1 MPLTSGSQTSRW
13 SSIIRICDQLTGL
26 EIKGDRASPLD
37 GFSAIVVLYD
47 RFDNELKTIAGIK
60 RREEV
65 LGNSRKFLVISTVV
79 ICSLLVLFSSLAL
92 ASSEAV
98 SEAASEA
105 GSHRAWWFWPLV
117 LLILS
122 FVLGVFAVLAGV
134 GGGVLYVPIVSG
146 FLPFHLDFVRGA
158 GLIVALTGALAA
170 GPGLL
175 RKGMADLRLAIPVA
189 LIASTCAIGGAMI
202 GLALPTHIVQ
212 TLLGATI
219 LGIVAIMIKA
229 KKSEFPNVP
238 KADALSKSL
247 RIMGVYYEPTVGKD
261 IDWKIHRTPTGLVM
275 FVFIGVMAGMFG
287 LGAGWANVPVLNLVM
302 GAPIKISVAT
312 SKFLLSITDTS
323 AAWVYLNKGAVLP
336 LMVVPSVIG
345 IMLGSF
351 IGVRVLAVT
360 KPAVIRIIVIVVLG
374 VAGLKALLKGLG
386 IG

>member
-1 MPLTSGSQTSRW
+1 MLTKFKASHSISLLIILLTLFAGAVAVYASQT
-13 SSIIRICDQLTGL
+13 
-26 EIKGDRASPLD
+26 P
-37 GFSAIVVLYD
+37 
-47 RFDNELKTIAGIK
+47 
-60 RREEV
+60 
-65 LGNSRKFLVISTVV
+65 
-79 ICSLLVLFSSLAL
+79 
-92 ASSEAV
+92 
-98 SEAASEA
+98 EAAAGAAETAEA
-105 GSHRAWWFWPLV
+105 IAQHAWWYWPLI

-158 GLIVALTGALAA
+158 GLIVALAGALAA

-175 RKGMADLRLAIPVA
+175 RKGMADLRLAIPLA
-189 LIASTCAIGGAMI
+189 LIASTCAIAGAMI
-202 GLALPTHIVQ
+202 GLALPTNVIQ

-219 LGIVAIMIKA
+219 LGIVVIMIMA
-229 KKSEFPNVP
+229 KKSEFPDVP
-238 KADALSKSL
+238 KSDPLSQAL
-247 RIMGVYYEPTVGKD
+247 RITGVYHEPTINKD
-261 IDWKIHRTPTGLVM
+261 VPWKVHRTPHALAL
-275 FVFIGVMAGMFG
+275 FVIIGVMAGMFG
-287 LGAGWANVPVLNLVM
+287 LGAGWANVPVLNLLM

-323 AAWVYLNKGAVLP
+323 AAWIYLNNGAVLP
-336 LMVVPSVIG
+336 LMVVPSVVG

-360 KPAVIRIIVIVVLG
+360 KPAVIRILVISVLG

>member
-1 MPLTSGSQTSRW
+1 MIEIIFKFSKFILMP
-13 SSIIRICDQLTGL
+13 
-26 EIKGDRASPLD
+26 
-37 GFSAIVVLYD
+37 
-47 RFDNELKTIAGIK
+47 
-60 RREEV
+60 
-65 LGNSRKFLVISTVV
+65 VIG
-79 ICSLLVLFSSLAL
+79 LVLMVGATDVF
-92 ASSEAV
+92 ASATAEDV
-98 SEAASEA
+98 AAMQVTA
-105 GSHRAWWFWPLV
+105 DAIAQHVWWYWPLI

-158 GLIVALTGALAA
+158 GLIVALSGALAA

-175 RKGMADLRLAIPVA
+175 KKGMADLRLAIPMA

-202 GLALPTHIVQ
+202 GLALPTNVIQ

-219 LGIVAIMIKA
+219 LGIVAIMVKA
-229 KKSEFPNVP
+229 KKSEYPDVPNS
-238 KADALSKSL
+238 DTLSQVL
-247 RIMGVYYEPTVGKD
+247 RITGVYHEPTINEDVA
-261 IDWKIHRTPTGLVM
+261 WKVHRTPMALGL
-275 FVFIGVMAGMFG
+275 FVIIGIMAGMFG
-287 LGAGWANVPVLNLVM
+287 LGAGWANVPVLNLLM

-323 AAWVYLNKGAVLP
+323 AAWIYMNNGAVLP

-345 IMLGSF
+345 IMLGSLV
-351 IGVRVLAVT
+351 GVRVLAVT
-360 KPAVIRIIVIVVLG
+360 KPKVIRILVIVVLG

>member
-1 MPLTSGSQTSRW
+1 MQSGTLRFIKILMVITVFFTLMLGAADVFAAHPEMP
-13 SSIIRICDQLTGL
+13 I
-26 EIKGDRASPLD
+26 
-37 GFSAIVVLYD
+37 
-47 RFDNELKTIAGIK
+47 
-60 RREEV
+60 EE
-65 LGNSRKFLVISTVV
+65 
-79 ICSLLVLFSSLAL
+79 AP
-92 ASSEAV
+92 A
-98 SEAASEA
+98 
-105 GSHRAWWFWPLV
+105 HAWWFWPLILFV
-117 LLILS
+117 LS

-158 GLIVALTGALAA
+158 GLIVALAGALAA

-175 RKGMADLRLAIPVA
+175 RKGMADLRLAIPMA
-189 LIASTCAIGGAMI
+189 LIASTCAIFGAMM
-202 GLALPTHIVQ
+202 GLALPTNVIQ

-229 KKSEFPNVP
+229 KKSEFPKVEKP
-238 KADALSKSL
+238 DALSQSL
-247 RIMGVYYEPTVGKD
+247 RIMGVYHEPTIGKD
-261 IDWKIHRTPTGLVM
+261 VSWQIHRTPVGLGL
-275 FVFIGVMAGMFG
+275 FILIGVMAGMFG
-287 LGAGWANVPVLNLVM
+287 LGAGWANVPVLNLVL

-323 AAWVYLNKGAVLP
+323 AAWIYLNNGAVLP

-351 IGVRVLAVT
+351 IGVKVLAVT
-360 KPAVIRIIVIVVLG
+360 KPAIIRILVIVVLG

>member
-1 MPLTSGSQTSRW
+1 MLT
-13 SSIIRICDQLTGL
+13 
-26 EIKGDRASPLD
+26 KK
-37 GFSAIVVLYD
+37 GFSQVLLLIVL
-47 RFDNELKTIAGIK
+47 LSITL
-60 RREEV
+60 
-65 LGNSRKFLVISTVV
+65 LGAADVF
-79 ICSLLVLFSSLAL
+79 
-92 ASSEAV
+92 ASGG
-98 SEAASEA
+98 EAATVAAEA
-105 GSHRAWWFWPLV
+105 TAEATAEHAWWFWPLV

-122 FVLGVFAVLAGV
+122 FVLGIFAVMAGV

-158 GLIVALTGALAA
+158 GLIVALAGALAA

-175 RKGMADLRLAIPVA
+175 KKGMADLRLAIPLA
-189 LIASTCAIGGAMI
+189 LIASTCAIAGAMI
-202 GLALPTHIVQ
+202 GLALPTNVIQ
-212 TLLGATI
+212 TLLGGTI

-229 KKSEFPNVP
+229 KKSEYPEVP
-238 KADALSKSL
+238 KADSLSTAL
-247 RIMGVYYEPTVGKD
+247 RITGIYHEPTINKD
-261 IDWKIHRTPTGLVM
+261 VSWKVHRTPMALGL
-275 FVFIGVMAGMFG
+275 FVLIGVMAGMFG
-287 LGAGWANVPVLNLVM
+287 LGAGWANVPVLNLLM

-323 AAWVYLNKGAVLP
+323 AAWIYLNNGAVLP

-360 KPAVIRIIVIVVLG
+360 KPAVIRIVVITVLG